1 MKEAMD
7 NAIEERKK
15 TVKFAKVNEDGEEI
29 SASSLHTSQSLKS
42 KKHPVNNVEITSTEQ
57 AAYDA
62 EQVEN
67 LLSEKVWG
75 PDDEDYL
82 MQEADK
88 SKYQCGIK

>member
-1 MKEAMD
+1 MD

-29 SASSLHTSQSLKS
+29 SGSSLHTSQSLKS
-42 KKHPVNNVEITSTEQ
+42 KKSPVHNIEMTSTDK

-62 EQVEN
+62 EQVDN

-82 MQEADK
+82 MQEADQ
-88 SKYQCGIK
+88 SKYQYGIK